1 VKFRSLQE
9 WKEAVLKEKEQLRQE
24 LAKLPYEEK
33 VARLK
38 RMQQV
43 ACEVAKIRQQ
53 LRQQIDRKKAASLQV
68 AKPVSFNRNKI
79 QLPSH

>member
-1 VKFRSLQE
+1 MKFLSLQE
-9 WKEAVLKEKEQLRQE
+9 WKEAVLKEKEQLRRE

-43 ACEVAKIRQQ
+43 AREVAKIRQQ
-53 LRQQIDRKKAASLQV
+53 LRQQIDRKKRQAC
-68 AKPVSFNRNKI
+68 K
-79 QLPSH
+79 

>member
-1 VKFRSLQE
+1 MKFRSLQE
-9 WKEAVLKEKEQLRQE
+9 WKEAVLKEKERLRRE

-43 ACEVAKIRQQ
+43 AREVAKVREQLRRQIDNRRQQ
-53 LRQQIDRKKAASLQV
+53 PGEQ
-68 AKPVSFNRNKI
+68 
-79 QLPSH
+79 

>member
-1 VKFRSLQE
+1 MKFRSLQE
-9 WKEAVLKEKEQLRQE
+9 WKEAVLKEKEELRRE

-43 ACEVAKIRQQ
+43 AREVAKIRQQ
-53 LRQQIDRKKAASLQV
+53 LRQQIDRKKRQAC
-68 AKPVSFNRNKI
+68 K
-79 QLPSH
+79 

>member
-9 WKEAVLKEKEQLRQE
+9 WKEAVLKEKERLRRE

-38 RMQQV
+38 RIQQV
-43 ACEVAKIRQQ
+43 AREVAKVREQ
-53 LRQQIDRKKAASLQV
+53 LRRQID
-68 AKPVSFNRNKI
+68 NRR
-79 QLPSH
+79 QRSE

>member
-1 VKFRSLQE
+1 MKFRSLQE
-9 WKEAVLKEKEQLRQE
+9 WKEAVLKEKGELRRE

-43 ACEVAKIRQQ
+43 AREIAKIRQQ
-53 LRQQIDRKKAASLQV
+53 LRQQIDRKKRQAC
-68 AKPVSFNRNKI
+68 K
-79 QLPSH
+79 

>member
-1 VKFRSLQE
+1 MKFRSLQE
-9 WKEAVLKEKEQLRQE
+9 WKEAVLKEKKELRRE

-43 ACEVAKIRQQ
+43 AREIAKIRQQ
-53 LRQQIDRKKAASLQV
+53 LRQQIDRKKQQAC
-68 AKPVSFNRNKI
+68 K
-79 QLPSH
+79 

>member
-9 WKEAVLKEKEQLRQE
+9 WKEAVLKEKERLRQE

-43 ACEVAKIRQQ
+43 AREVAKVREQLRRQIDKERQQ
-53 LRQQIDRKKAASLQV
+53 PGEQ
-68 AKPVSFNRNKI
+68 
-79 QLPSH
+79 

>member
-1 VKFRSLQE
+1 MKFRSLQE
-9 WKEAVLKEKEQLRQE
+9 WKEAVLKEKERLRRE

-43 ACEVAKIRQQ
+43 AREVAKVREQ
-53 LRQQIDRKKAASLQV
+53 LRRQIDNGKQQ
-68 AKPVSFNRNKI
+68 PGE
-79 QLPSH
+79 Q

>member
-9 WKEAVLKEKEQLRQE
+9 WKEAVLKEKGELRQE

-33 VARLK
+33 VVRLK

-43 ACEVAKIRQQ
+43 AREVAKIRQQ
-53 LRQQIDRKKAASLQV
+53 LRQQIDRKKRQAC
-68 AKPVSFNRNKI
+68 K
-79 QLPSH
+79 

>member
-1 VKFRSLQE
+1 VEFRSLQE
-9 WKEAVLKEKEQLRQE
+9 WKEAVLKEKEELRQE

-43 ACEVAKIRQQ
+43 AREVAKIRQQ
-53 LRQQIDRKKAASLQV
+53 LRQQIDRKKQQAC
-68 AKPVSFNRNKI
+68 K
-79 QLPSH
+79 

>member
-9 WKEAVLKEKEQLRQE
+9 WKEAVLKEKERLRRE

-43 ACEVAKIRQQ
+43 AREVAKVREQ
-53 LRQQIDRKKAASLQV
+53 LRRQIDNGRQRSE
-68 AKPVSFNRNKI
+68 
-79 QLPSH
+79 

>member
-33 VARLK
+33 VVRLK

-43 ACEVAKIRQQ
+43 AREVAKIRQQ
-53 LRQQIDRKKAASLQV
+53 LQQQIDRKKQQAC
-68 AKPVSFNRNKI
+68 K
-79 QLPSH
+79 

>member
-1 VKFRSLQE
+1 MKFRSLQE
-9 WKEAVLKEKEQLRQE
+9 WKEAVLKEKERLRRE

-43 ACEVAKIRQQ
+43 AREVAKVREQ
-53 LRQQIDRKKAASLQV
+53 LRRQIE
-68 AKPVSFNRNKI
+68 NRR
-79 QLPSH
+79 QRSE

>member
-9 WKEAVLKEKEQLRQE
+9 WKEAVLKEKKELRRE

-43 ACEVAKIRQQ
+43 AREVAKIRQQ
-53 LRQQIDRKKAASLQV
+53 LRQQIDRKKRQAC
-68 AKPVSFNRNKI
+68 K
-79 QLPSH
+79 

>member
-1 VKFRSLQE
+1 VAGFHQRGESAVKFRSLQE
-9 WKEAVLKEKEQLRQE
+9 WKEAALKEKERLRQE

-43 ACEVAKIRQQ
+43 ARQVAKIREQ
-53 LRQQIDRKKAASLQV
+53 LRQQIDKVKRQG
-68 AKPVSFNRNKI
+68 NE
-79 QLPSH
+79 

>member
-1 VKFRSLQE
+1 MKFRSLQE
-9 WKEAVLKEKEQLRQE
+9 WKEAVLKEKERLRRE

-43 ACEVAKIRQQ
+43 AREVAKVREQLRRQIDNGRQQ
-53 LRQQIDRKKAASLQV
+53 PGEQ
-68 AKPVSFNRNKI
+68 
-79 QLPSH
+79 

>member
-9 WKEAVLKEKEQLRQE
+9 WKEAVLKEKERLRRE

-43 ACEVAKIRQQ
+43 AREVAKVREQ
-53 LRQQIDRKKAASLQV
+53 LRRQIDNGRRRSE
-68 AKPVSFNRNKI
+68 
-79 QLPSH
+79 

>member
-9 WKEAVLKEKEQLRQE
+9 WKEAVLKEKERLRRE

-43 ACEVAKIRQQ
+43 AHEVAKVREQ
-53 LRQQIDRKKAASLQV
+53 LRRQIDKGKRQGSE
-68 AKPVSFNRNKI
+68 
-79 QLPSH
+79 

>member
-1 VKFRSLQE
+1 MKFRSLQE
-9 WKEAVLKEKEQLRQE
+9 WKEAVLKEKERLRRE

-43 ACEVAKIRQQ
+43 AREVAKVREQLRRQIDKERQQ
-53 LRQQIDRKKAASLQV
+53 PGEQ
-68 AKPVSFNRNKI
+68 
-79 QLPSH
+79 

>member
-9 WKEAVLKEKEQLRQE
+9 WKEAVLKEKKELRRE

-43 ACEVAKIRQQ
+43 AREIAKIRQQ
-53 LRQQIDRKKAASLQV
+53 LRQQIDRKKQQAC
-68 AKPVSFNRNKI
+68 K
-79 QLPSH
+79 

>member
-1 VKFRSLQE
+1 VAGFHQRGESAVKFRSLQE
-9 WKEAVLKEKEQLRQE
+9 WKEAVLKEKERLRRE

-43 ACEVAKIRQQ
+43 AREVAKVREQ
-53 LRQQIDRKKAASLQV
+53 LRRQIDNGRQRSE
-68 AKPVSFNRNKI
+68 
-79 QLPSH
+79 

>member
-1 VKFRSLQE
+1 MKFRSLQD
-9 WKEAVLKEKEQLRQE
+9 WKEAVLKEKERLRQE

-43 ACEVAKIRQQ
+43 AREVAKVREQL
-53 LRQQIDRKKAASLQV
+53 LRQIDNGRRRSE
-68 AKPVSFNRNKI
+68 
-79 QLPSH
+79 

>member
-1 VKFRSLQE
+1 
-9 WKEAVLKEKEQLRQE
+9 VLKEKEELRQE

-43 ACEVAKIRQQ
+43 AREVAKIRQQ
-53 LRQQIDRKKAASLQV
+53 LRQQIDRKKQQAC
-68 AKPVSFNRNKI
+68 K
-79 QLPSH
+79 

>member
-1 VKFRSLQE
+1 MAGFHQRGESAVKFRSLQE
-9 WKEAVLKEKEQLRQE
+9 WKEAVLKEKERLRRE

-43 ACEVAKIRQQ
+43 AREVAKVREQ
-53 LRQQIDRKKAASLQV
+53 LRRQIDNGRQRSE
-68 AKPVSFNRNKI
+68 
-79 QLPSH
+79 

>member
-1 VKFRSLQE
+1 MKFRSLQE
-9 WKEAVLKEKEQLRQE
+9 WKEAVLKEKKELRRE

-43 ACEVAKIRQQ
+43 AREVAKIRQQ
-53 LRQQIDRKKAASLQV
+53 LRQQIDRKKRQAC
-68 AKPVSFNRNKI
+68 K
-79 QLPSH
+79 

>member
-24 LAKLPYEEK
+24 LAKLPYEKK

-43 ACEVAKIRQQ
+43 AREVAKIRQQ
-53 LRQQIDRKKAASLQV
+53 LRQQIDRKKRQAC
-68 AKPVSFNRNKI
+68 K
-79 QLPSH
+79 

>member
-1 VKFRSLQE
+1 MKFRSLQE
-9 WKEAVLKEKEQLRQE
+9 WKEAVLKEKERLRRE

-43 ACEVAKIRQQ
+43 AREVAKVREQ
-53 LRQQIDRKKAASLQV
+53 LRRQIDNGRQRSE
-68 AKPVSFNRNKI
+68 
-79 QLPSH
+79 

>member
-43 ACEVAKIRQQ
+43 AREVGKIRQQ
-53 LRQQIDRKKAASLQV
+53 LRQQIDRKKQQAC
-68 AKPVSFNRNKI
+68 K
-79 QLPSH
+79 

>member
-9 WKEAVLKEKEQLRQE
+9 WKEAVLKEKERLRRE

-43 ACEVAKIRQQ
+43 AREVAKVREQLRRQIDKERQQ
-53 LRQQIDRKKAASLQV
+53 PGEQ
-68 AKPVSFNRNKI
+68 
-79 QLPSH
+79 

>member
-1 VKFRSLQE
+1 MKFRSLQD
-9 WKEAVLKEKEQLRQE
+9 WKEAVLKEKERLRQE

-43 ACEVAKIRQQ
+43 AREVAKVREQ
-53 LRQQIDRKKAASLQV
+53 LRRQIDKERRRSE
-68 AKPVSFNRNKI
+68 
-79 QLPSH
+79 

>member
-1 VKFRSLQE
+1 VAGFHRRGEPTVKFRSLQE

-43 ACEVAKIRQQ
+43 AREVAKIRQQ
-53 LRQQIDRKKAASLQV
+53 LRQQIDRKKQQAC
-68 AKPVSFNRNKI
+68 K
-79 QLPSH
+79 

>member
-9 WKEAVLKEKEQLRQE
+9 WKEAVLKEKEELRRE

-43 ACEVAKIRQQ
+43 AREVAKIRQQ
-53 LRQQIDRKKAASLQV
+53 LRQQIDRKKRQAC
-68 AKPVSFNRNKI
+68 K
-79 QLPSH
+79 